1 MCELMTVAAAILVT
15 ALFVAARRAGRPARA
30 LGTTALV
37 FWGAA
42 LMWSVDCV
50 HSAMEG
56 EGLLDLSR
64 EDAVLGVI
72 ILAAGLALHA
82 VLAFR
87 ENLRAARA

>member
-1 MCELMTVAAAILVT
+1 MCELITIAAAILFT
-15 ALFVAARRAGRPARA
+15 ALWSFARRAGRPFGA

-56 EGLLDLSR
+56 EGFFDLSR

-72 ILAAGLALHA
+72 ILAAGVALYA
-82 VLAFR
+82 VLAVLER
-87 ENLRAARA
+87 RRAAA